1 MIKILPEGLTVKIL
15 QKSFDSKFSEVA
27 MMMHVKAAKDEMIEL
42 GNELILLRDQSKVN
56 TPVLDNL
63 IMSLKYSTGDYHE
76 SRRIRKIWCNT
87 SNAKRGS

>member
-1 MIKILPEGLTVKIL
+1 MMKILPEGLTVKIL
-15 QKSFDSKFSEVA
+15 QKVFDSKFSEVA

-63 IMSLKYSTGDYHE
+63 IMSLKYSTGD
-76 SRRIRKIWCNT
+76 
-87 SNAKRGS
+87 